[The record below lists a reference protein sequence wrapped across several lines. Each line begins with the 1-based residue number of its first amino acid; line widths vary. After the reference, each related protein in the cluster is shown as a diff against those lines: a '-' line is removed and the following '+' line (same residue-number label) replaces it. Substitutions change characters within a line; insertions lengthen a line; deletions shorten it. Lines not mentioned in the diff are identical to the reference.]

1 MLTESNYLFLVKLTF
16 DESLQKSHR
25 QLDTLLGVV
34 LGLFSKKGESLKF
47 LIKCSH

>member
-1 MLTESNYLFLVKLTF
+1 MLAESNDLFSIKLTF
-16 DESLQKSHR
+16 DESLQESHR

-47 LIKCSH
+47 LIKCLH